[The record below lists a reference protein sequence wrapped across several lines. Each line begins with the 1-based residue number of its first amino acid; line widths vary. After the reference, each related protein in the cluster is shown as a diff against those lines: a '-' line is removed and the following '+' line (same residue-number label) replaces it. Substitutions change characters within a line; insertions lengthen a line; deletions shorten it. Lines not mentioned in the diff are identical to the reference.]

1 MLNLDSNKFFSNG
14 KYEYAIMNILSG
26 SIVFVQYYV
35 YLPDHRIMAKNEVH
49 QMGYIPKCCF
59 TQRWGPKPVV
69 ERERKKPVINN
80 LPL

>member
-1 MLNLDSNKFFSNG
+1 
-14 KYEYAIMNILSG
+14 MNILSG

-69 ERERKKPVINN
+69 EREKKTCDK
-80 LPL
+80 

>member
-1 MLNLDSNKFFSNG
+1 MMLNLDSNKFFFTNG

-35 YLPDHRIMAKNEVH
+35 YLPDHRIMVKNEVH
-49 QMGYIPKCCF
+49 QMSYIPKCCL

-69 ERERKKPVINN
+69 EREREKKTCDK
-80 LPL
+80 

>member
-1 MLNLDSNKFFSNG
+1 
-14 KYEYAIMNILSG
+14 MNILSG

-35 YLPDHRIMAKNEVH
+35 YLPDIRIMAKNEVH
-49 QMGYIPKCCF
+49 QMSYIPKCCL

>member
-1 MLNLDSNKFFSNG
+1 
-14 KYEYAIMNILSG
+14 MNILSG

-49 QMGYIPKCCF
+49 QMGYIPKCCL

-69 ERERKKPVINN
+69 EREREKN
-80 LPL
+80 L

>member
-1 MLNLDSNKFFSNG
+1 MNG

-35 YLPDHRIMAKNEVH
+35 YLPDHWIMAKNEVH
-49 QMGYIPKCCF
+49 QTGYIQKCCL

-69 ERERKKPVINN
+69 EREKTCDK
-80 LPL
+80 

>member
-1 MLNLDSNKFFSNG
+1 
-14 KYEYAIMNILSG
+14 MNILIG

-49 QMGYIPKCCF
+49 QMSTF
-59 TQRWGPKPVV
+59 LNVV
-69 ERERKKPVINN
+69 LLKGGDQNLWLRERKKPVINN